1 DASAIRRFATGSAFD
16 FDELHFYAHRL
27 SETEALNRYHAVID
41 PDKLAPPE
49 KPAPI
54 DLNAWR
60 LPAANTLHYQM
71 KPSPGH
77 EAIASAELVLVDAA
91 GQTVFRAQGTVDG
104 NRHALSLPALKPG
117 RYALRAIVEDEN
129 SALESSPIIIEAE
142 HFAWEGN
149 ALGETD
155 EVFPPFEP
163 VRADTSG
170 RVSVVQRTYHMNG
183 FGLWDSVQSQSRE
196 LLARPVE
203 LRYRTAA
210 GREGVWKTEAP
221 ALDAHGPQ
229 RAVYRARAVSDAV
242 VVETR
247 SEVEVAGMMK
257 VTLRLSP
264 GAKPEPIAALWLDV
278 PLKASEARL
287 MHEDTGSLRS
297 NYSGLIPSGAGTV
310 WKSDRDTRWP
320 WRNAFTGYVWIG
332 GEDRG
337 VAWFA
342 ENDKGWVTEKGLSD
356 KPLQEIVRADGEVA
370 IRVNLVNVPVTLTE
384 PRELVF
390 GLQASPAK
398 PVPEDWRTGPRG
410 GGLPV
415 TPWGGHQC
423 ADKFPFDDRWE
434 IVDQI
439 IHFQTNRTD
448 RDTVAAWFAQYRDA
462 HDVPPVRG
470 VSDWVKDCVHFA
482 SRSERPVLVYFE
494 EMAAPT
500 YRRDWHV
507 YKDEWSRNLLAP
519 RQTWPDG
526 YDLFR
531 QGTPESAA
539 IRVNFIDSYRDYGL
553 HYANEWLKRGV
564 GIYWD
569 NTVLTTSLNPLTSEA
584 YLAEDGSIQPAL
596 TLWNQ
601 REYSR
606 RMWTLTRQWERKR
619 GERLIFLQHMTN
631 THLLPILAW
640 ADTAFDN
647 EWSPDRFARVFP
659 ERQKPDEPY
668 PPEFLRAQ
676 STGRQSGCYPALC
689 HGLFRLEQFKVPAQL
704 IPSREMD
711 APDNIESSIYAQ
723 KREWGMA
730 RVHEIPARQGWL
742 PASAKLEHALS
753 SFGYGTPAVA
763 VHNYWAER
771 PALQVDDPET
781 KWLLLAR
788 PADRRLMVVLQSWS
802 RAPRA
807 IQAKLDFDVIGFR
820 PDPVVVE
827 SETGA
832 ELQTIPGG
840 FALRQTSAY
849 DFRMLAIGVSPPAKN
864 VLLDEA
870 FEDGVGL
877 LWTSGVQG
885 ANRVVVGGRH
895 VYRFGVNPAP
905 WQGPLRLEKWDGVAG
920 WEDGVLS
927 MSFRLSKVPRAKTEL
942 LTVVTRATAPNW
954 SQHGLSH
961 TLLKD
966 GQFLRILANP
976 ETGSCELERSV
987 VDAGGRTDG
996 RATAAVAGLDTE
1008 PHVLTITLDGGTTRI
1023 ALDGRE
1029 CAVFDD
1035 TPATGAAFGIRG
1047 ARNPNDEL
1055 HVDVSRITFERKP

>member
-1 DASAIRRFATGSAFD
+1 AFIVRRPTLNGDALGFALFVDADGALGMRVEPRESPATPTLFKSGPGAITTGEWVHVAGVSCGGHMSMGADVLYVNGREVWRGPASRAAGAQADRRPAPLHVGGSPDGGGLIGWIDEVRIHSRVARLWAPDPMPWRERIAREGLPAMNRMLAPGRGPRASLRFDDGVRIEANEATLAQDPAVLERFAVDFKGDPAPGVSGSGVNGRLTVDSPILGDWNAGSLEVWVRPRGVNNVSSRNVSIFSLDGLSVYFYNSVTALKPIAFYYRDAEKKLHMHRDGGKTEFHPGRWYHLVLTWDAQSMTLSIDGQSRATGENRLAGKGGATAIRRFSAGAAFD
-16 FDELHFYAHRL
+16 LDELHFYAHRL
-27 SETEALNRYHAVID
+27 SEAEVLNRYHAVVD
-41 PDKLAPPE
+41 PAKLVPPE

-60 LPAANTLHYQM
+60 LPSANTLHYQM

-91 GQTVFRAQGTVDG
+91 RQSVFRAKGVVDG

-149 ALGETD
+149 ALGETE
-155 EVFPPFEP
+155 EVFPPFKP
-163 VRADTSG
+163 VQADESG
-170 RVSVVQRTYHMNG
+170 VISVVQRTYRMNG

-203 LRYRTAA
+203 LRYRTVA

-221 ALDAHGPQ
+221 ALETNTPQ
-229 RAVYRARAVSDAV
+229 RAVFRARAVSDAV
-242 VVETR
+242 VAETR
-247 SEVEVAGMMK
+247 SEVEVDGMMK

-264 GAKPEPIAALWLDV
+264 GAKPESIAALWLDI
-278 PLKASEARL
+278 PLKESEARL
-287 MHEDTGSLRS
+287 MHEDTGSLRA
-297 NYSGLIPSGAGTV
+297 NYSGSIPSGTGTV

-320 WRNAFTGYVWIG
+320 WRNAFAGYVWIG

-370 IRVNLVNVPVTLTE
+370 IRVNLVNIPVTLTE
-384 PRELVF
+384 SRELVF
-390 GLQASPAK
+390 GMQASPAK
-398 PVPEDWRTGPRG
+398 PVPDDWRTGPRG

-423 ADKFPFDDRWE
+423 ADRFPYEDRWE
-434 IVDQI
+434 VVDQI

-448 RDTVAAWFAQYRDA
+448 RETAAAWFAEYRDA

-470 VSDWVKDCVHFA
+470 VTDWVKDCVHFS
-482 SRSERPVLVYFE
+482 SRSDRPVLVYFE

-507 YKDEWSRNLLAP
+507 YKDEWSRSLLPP

-531 QGTPESAA
+531 QGTPASAA
-539 IRVNFIDSYRDYGL
+539 FRVNFIDSYRDYGL

-584 YLAEDGSIQPAL
+584 YLTEDGSVQPAL

-631 THLLPILAW
+631 AHLLPILAW

-659 ERQKPDEPY
+659 ERQK
-668 PPEFLRAQ
+668 
-676 STGRQSGCYPALC
+676 
-689 HGLFRLEQFKVPAQL
+689 
-704 IPSREMD
+704 
-711 APDNIESSIYAQ
+711 
-723 KREWGMA
+723 
-730 RVHEIPARQGWL
+730 
-742 PASAKLEHALS
+742 
-753 SFGYGTPAVA
+753 
-763 VHNYWAER
+763 
-771 PALQVDDPET
+771 
-781 KWLLLAR
+781 
-788 PADRRLMVVLQSWS
+788 
-802 RAPRA
+802 
-807 IQAKLDFDVIGFR
+807 
-820 PDPVVVE
+820 
-827 SETGA
+827 
-832 ELQTIPGG
+832 
-840 FALRQTSAY
+840 
-849 DFRMLAIGVSPPAKN
+849 
-864 VLLDEA
+864 
-870 FEDGVGL
+870 
-877 LWTSGVQG
+877 
-885 ANRVVVGGRH
+885 
-895 VYRFGVNPAP
+895 
-905 WQGPLRLEKWDGVAG
+905 
-920 WEDGVLS
+920 
-927 MSFRLSKVPRAKTEL
+927 
-942 LTVVTRATAPNW
+942 
-954 SQHGLSH
+954 
-961 TLLKD
+961 
-966 GQFLRILANP
+966 
-976 ETGSCELERSV
+976 
-987 VDAGGRTDG
+987 
-996 RATAAVAGLDTE
+996 
-1008 PHVLTITLDGGTTRI
+1008 
-1023 ALDGRE
+1023 
-1029 CAVFDD
+1029 
-1035 TPATGAAFGIRG
+1035 
-1047 ARNPNDEL
+1047 
-1055 HVDVSRITFERKP
+1055 